1 MRQKKI
7 GDAIKELVYLTD
19 EFPSA
24 EIVPL
29 AHLRLGLLHYRLK
42 EYDQALQFALS
53 LDGTDLA
60 DKGIIL
66 SGQIYESKL
75 MDSEKAM
82 DQYMRILDEFPTSI
96 FSEPIRYHIRQIQQT
111 ES

>member
-1 MRQKKI
+1 M
-7 GDAIKELVYLTD
+7 YLTE
-19 EFPSA
+19 EFPST

-29 AHLRLGLLHYRLK
+29 AYLRLGLLHYRLK